1 MGFLDQMTQTSQNS
15 TKPANKSQ
23 EKSQDKK
30 PPRKKFSKNTNK
42 KFHRKTTRSDSQIAC
57 DLVRFKKIQLNRE
70 LPIAE
75 KAAEIQMLLTKH
87 QVLIVAGE
95 TGCGK
100 TTQLPQI
107 CLQAGLGIKKQIA
120 HTQPRRVAATSVANR
135 IASELKTE
143 LGNEVGYAVRFSD
156 RTSENTRIK
165 LMTDGVLL
173 AELQS
178 DPLLRRYEVII
189 IDEAHERS
197 LNIDFLLGFLKQVLH
212 RRKDLKLI
220 VTSATI
226 DPVKFSKY
234 FNNAPMIQVEGRTY
248 PVEVVYQPRG
258 IDAEESGSLEE
269 SVVRAIDY
277 CIAKS
282 TGDILIFSHGEAE
295 IRQLSKFIQK
305 QNYSQLIVLPL
316 YARLGIKEQQAI
328 FSASNKRKI
337 IIATNVAE
345 TSLTIPNILF
355 VIDIGLARISRYSQR
370 NKIQQLPI
378 EKISQASANQ
388 RKGRSGRIAPGIC
401 IRLYDEEDFDNRP
414 EYTESEIKR
423 TNLSSVVLRLKALG
437 VANVEDFPFI
447 QMPNERQWKVAFNL
461 LFEIGGMDED
471 RQITAIGRQMS
482 RLPLDPQLSR
492 ILLDSNNQA
501 LEEMLIVTSFMGVR
515 DVRIRPAKEASK
527 GAQQKADLCH
537 KIYQDENSDII
548 SIINLWNHLNKQ
560 RELTSNSKF
569 KRWCLDNFINF
580 VGWLEW
586 RNTYFQI
593 KDEIKKL
600 ESKGKKS
607 FVHDKRVSHNNRDN
621 QNPSKNSA
629 TDSKKIGVEKTTAS
643 LEQIHRALIPGF
655 ISHLMMKTSEGYYQG
670 ARGLKIWTHP
680 SSALFSKKPLWLL
693 SMEMVETNKLYAR
706 SNVPVKPEWFEDS
719 ASHLLKDNFQD
730 IHWRK
735 SKGCVA
741 AYLNQSLFGLPI
753 VNKRLIDYGKIEPK
767 LGRELFL
774 KEGLVENAVNIKLP
788 FLDNNQSIVDRIKLE
803 EEKLRRND
811 LLLDA
816 DAFAALYQAV
826 IPENII
832 NVFKLRRWLKKDW
845 QVRNKQ
851 LSFSE
856 DLLKS
861 SKTEKTED
869 YPSDVFVRGVMLPVS
884 YRFAPGQPE
893 DGIHVSIPV
902 EMLSQFQERDF
913 EWLVPG
919 YLKDKIIATLK
930 SLPKPIRKQLIPIA
944 ETAQLC
950 LDHLTGFDYAEQD
963 YKKVLQ
969 QSLLRTKAFELS
981 LEQINTDDLPSHLK
995 MKYVALNA
1003 NKTRNEDY
1011 YSDLS
1016 SIKKKYVDDQLSAK
1030 TNTNWGS
1037 GCEVA
1042 SSNQDQLTRWP
1053 KSDFKIEEVV
1063 VKSGRELRLFNAL
1076 TDCGDH
1082 VVIKQY
1088 PSLSSALDA
1097 NKKGVCR
1104 LIQIENKALSK
1115 EFNNSWPE
1123 RREIEK
1129 LTLRFGGF
1137 SNLLDWIVCSNAL
1150 QIVASLSSLVQDK
1163 QSYKQIQVMVSRDL
1177 RSKVANDLNAVI
1189 GCLKLTQK
1197 IYLSM
1202 SQLKSEVYQ
1211 DSVSD
1216 ISDQLKMLWSSKCF
1230 TRKGARV
1237 FSDYKRYLEGVES
1250 RLVRIEEN
1258 FPKESQLMQ
1267 DWLEWLSWWKE
1278 LEQQD
1283 LNFEANEQLW
1293 EVFWMLQEYRL
1304 SLFSLNVKIAGKISA
1319 KKLQNA
1325 FDKLESLVG

>member
-1 MGFLDQMTQTSQNS
+1 MNHTSQNTIKS
-15 TKPANKSQ
+15 SNKPQ
-23 EKSQDKK
+23 EKSHDKK
-30 PPRKKFSKNTNK
+30 PSRQDYSKNTNK
-42 KFHRKTTRSDSQIAC
+42 KSNRKVTRSDFQIAS
-57 DLVRFKKIQLNRE
+57 DIARFKKIRLNRE

-75 KAAEIQMLLTKH
+75 KAAEIQELLAEN

-197 LNIDFLLGFLKQVLH
+197 LNIDFLLGFLQQVLQK
-212 RRKDLKLI
+212 RKDLKLI

-226 DPVKFSKY
+226 DPVKFSNY

-258 IDAEESGSLEE
+258 IDGEESGSLEE
-269 SVVRAIDY
+269 SVVQAINY

-414 EYTESEIKR
+414 EYTEPEIKR

-471 RQITAIGRQMS
+471 KQITAIGRKMS

-492 ILLDSNNQA
+492 ILLDRNNQA
-501 LEEMLIVTSFMGVR
+501 FEEMLIVTSFLGVR
-515 DVRIRPAKEASK
+515 DVRIRPPKEAAK
-527 GAQQKADLCH
+527 GAQQKADVCH
-537 KIYQDENSDII
+537 KAYQDENSDIL
-548 SIINLWNHLNKQ
+548 SIINLWNFLNKQ

-607 FVHDKRVSHNNRDN
+607 FVHDKRDSHNPN
-621 QNPSKNSA
+621 KKSA
-629 TDSKKIGVEKTTAS
+629 TDCKKIGVEKTTAS

-655 ISHLMMKTSEGYYQG
+655 ISHLMMKTSEGHYQG
-670 ARGLKIWTHP
+670 ARGLKVWTHP

-774 KEGLVENAVNIKLP
+774 KEGLVENAINVKFP

-816 DAFAALYQAV
+816 DAFAALYQEL

-832 NVFKLRRWLKKDW
+832 NVYKLKRWLKKDW
-845 QVRNKQ
+845 QARNKR
-851 LSFSE
+851 LCFSE
-856 DLLKS
+856 ESLKS
-861 SKTEKTED
+861 NQTEKTKD
-869 YPSDVFVRGVMLPVS
+869 YPSDIYVKGVMLPVS
-884 YRFAPGQPE
+884 YRFAPGQAE

-944 ETAQLC
+944 DTAQLC
-950 LDHLTGFDYAEQD
+950 LDYLTGFDYAERD
-963 YKKVLQ
+963 YKKTLQ
-969 QSLLRTKAFELS
+969 ESLLRTKAFELS
-981 LEQINTDDLPSHLK
+981 VDQINTDDLPSHLK
-995 MKYVALNA
+995 MKYVALNSSK
-1003 NKTRNEDY
+1003 NRNEKY

-1016 SIKKKYVDDQLSAK
+1016 SIKKNYAGNHSSS
-1030 TNTNWGS
+1030 TNNINANS
-1037 GCEVA
+1037 KHSEA
-1042 SSNQDQLTRWP
+1042 LANQHQLTRWP
-1053 KSDFKIEEVV
+1053 EDDFKIEELVN
-1063 VKSGRELRLFNAL
+1063 KSGRELRLFNAI
-1076 TDCGDH
+1076 TDCENY
-1082 VVIKQY
+1082 VVVKQY
-1088 PSLSSALDA
+1088 PSLVSALDA
-1097 NKKGVCR
+1097 NNKGVCR
-1104 LIQIENKALSK
+1104 LIQIENKTLIK

-1137 SNLLDWIVCSNAL
+1137 SNLLDWIVCTNAL
-1150 QIVASLSSLVQDK
+1150 QIISSAGARVESK
-1163 QSYKQIQVMVSRDL
+1163 GSYEQVQVMVSRDL
-1177 RSKVANDLNAVI
+1177 RSRVANDLNAVI
-1189 GCLKLTQK
+1189 WCLKSTQK
-1197 IYLSM
+1197 IYLHM

-1211 DSVSD
+1211 ASISD
-1216 ISDQLKMLWSSKCF
+1216 ISAQLKKLWSSESF

-1258 FPKESQLMQ
+1258 FPRESQLMQ
-1267 DWLEWLSWWKE
+1267 DWLEWVGWWKE
-1278 LEQQD
+1278 LEQEY
-1283 LNFEANEQLW
+1283 LNFEASEQLW
-1293 EVFWMLQEYRL
+1293 KVFWMLEEYRL
-1304 SLFSLNVKIAGKISA
+1304 SLFTLNIKIDGKISA
-1319 KKLQNA
+1319 KKLQKA
-1325 FDKLESLVG
+1325 FDKVESLAR